1 MMAHAGLCEKP
12 ADPKG
17 KAEFDS
23 KLAQMQAE
31 RNKQDQMWQTTT
43 TIATVTTYTNGKAVV
58 SSNDI
63 LNSTRGNHTN

>member
-12 ADPKG
+12 ADPKA

-31 RNKQDQMWQTTT
+31 RTKQDQMWQTTPT
-43 TIATVTTYTNGKAVV
+43 PVYGNTDRFSSEAKQSKTGNPNG
-58 SSNDI
+58 
-63 LNSTRGNHTN
+63 